1 MHKTR
6 PRVIQGNDV
15 EPEGIL
21 YYIRLKT
28 QFGMLYKLGFTSLES
43 VHERLAY
50 QRKGHEKL
58 IDTVL
63 FSARFNN
70 ALLLELNRPGF

>member
-1 MHKTR
+1 
-6 PRVIQGNDV
+6 
-15 EPEGIL
+15 
-21 YYIRLKT
+21 
-28 QFGMLYKLGFTSLES
+28 MLYKLGFTSLES